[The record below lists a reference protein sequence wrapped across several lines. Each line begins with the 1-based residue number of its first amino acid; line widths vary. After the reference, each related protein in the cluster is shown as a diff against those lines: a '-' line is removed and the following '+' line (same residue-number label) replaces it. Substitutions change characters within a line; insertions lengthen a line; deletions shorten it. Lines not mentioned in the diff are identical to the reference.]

1 MIIDQTKVSFVS
13 ETPATKQNEK
23 VTIVFDF
30 ATKMSSNRSSRDYS
44 SKRNPLVRS
53 LRAKS
58 NSSTGSSSHRK
69 KSENH
74 PTFHLDADQL
84 DDERE
89 AKEGLT
95 PITLTRWIL
104 SQGKSYGSVYLLPFV
119 RQGEEESG
127 QTPSGYRYSIVGTNQ
142 PSGEKHFYTLR

>member
-1 MIIDQTKVSFVS
+1 
-13 ETPATKQNEK
+13 
-23 VTIVFDF
+23 
-30 ATKMSSNRSSRDYS
+30 MSSNRSSRDYS

-69 KSENH
+69 KSENY

-104 SQGKSYGSVYLLPFV
+104 SQGRSYGSVYLLPFV
-119 RQGEEESG
+119 RPGEEESG

>member
-1 MIIDQTKVSFVS
+1 
-13 ETPATKQNEK
+13 
-23 VTIVFDF
+23 
-30 ATKMSSNRSSRDYS
+30 MSSSRSSRDYS

-58 NSSTGSSSHRK
+58 SSSTGSSSHRK
-69 KSENH
+69 KEAHSIV
-74 PTFHLDADQL
+74 HLEADQL

-104 SQGKSYGSVYLLPFV
+104 SQGQSYGSVYLLPFA
-119 RQGEEESG
+119 RQGEEEAG
-127 QTPSGYRYSIVGTNQ
+127 QSPSGYRYSIVGTNQ